1 MNDERNSKSKI
12 RIGKDLFI
20 SCFVLVLITAIG
32 AGNIERSM
40 AQVNA
45 NPGVEAMDIEA
56 AGAEAMDAQAMVAEA
71 GGSEDFGGTIVS
83 GLPAEEEDA
92 SAGAK
97 IQSITFKKD
106 WRIQDALQFLAA
118 RYKRNI
124 VPSSKVDGLITVTHL
139 YDVTF
144 DEALNGILGYGFK
157 YEQEGNFIKVYTAE
171 EHKMIRDDTDRMIQ
185 KVFTLYYV
193 NSAEMEKLIR
203 PVLSSGAIVA
213 ASTAAATNT
222 EAGDG
227 GDTLAMNDTI
237 VVYDYPENIEKVSK
251 VINEIDV
258 KPSAVLIEV
267 TILEAELTDETE
279 FGVDF
284 SSIGGAAISLGS
296 TEGIQNTGFAG
307 GVTGTVGLTAAFS
320 IDDVT
325 GFIRALEG
333 VTDTT
338 VLANPKIIALNKQAG
353 HILIGAEDGYLTTT
367 QVTAEGRVQQVE
379 FLESGTTLKFRPYI
393 CKDGYI
399 RMEISPEQSEGG
411 VEATAEYVLPWK
423 KTTQVSTNIMVK
435 DGKTIVIGGLF
446 KEETKKSYSQVPLL
460 GDLPLIG
467 PIFRQVH
474 DTTVRK
480 ELIVLITPHII
491 YEPEEAIDDEAE
503 EIRRITE
510 GARKSLSQINRSR
523 IFEDRYEKALN
534 YYNQGYPE
542 AALSELDGILELRPN
557 FPDAAR
563 LREKII
569 SEIGTEN

>member
-1 MNDERNSKSKI
+1 MCYEKNSNS
-12 RIGKDLFI
+12 RIESGKKLF
-20 SCFVLVLITAIG
+20 VWGLVMLVMAAIAVG
-32 AGNIERSM
+32 E
-40 AQVNA
+40 
-45 NPGVEAMDIEA
+45 
-56 AGAEAMDAQAMVAEA
+56 AGAEDV
-71 GGSEDFGGTIVS
+71 STGGT
-83 GLPAEEEDA
+83 
-92 SAGAK
+92 
-97 IQSITFKKD
+97 IQSITFEKD
-106 WRIQDALQFLAA
+106 MRITDGLRILGEMYQ
-118 RYKRNI
+118 RNI
-124 VPSSKVDGLITVTHL
+124 VPTPGVDGVLAFRRL
-139 YDVTF
+139 SNVTF
-144 DEALNGILGYGFK
+144 EEAMDAILGTNFK
-157 YEQEGNFIKVYTAE
+157 YEQKGSLIKVYTKE
-171 EHKMIRDDTDRMIQ
+171 EYKRNKEDTDRMIQ

-213 ASTAAATNT
+213 ASTAAATDT

-237 VVYDYPENIEKVSK
+237 VVYDFPENIEKVSK

-267 TILEAELTDETE
+267 TILEAELTDETQ
-279 FGVDF
+279 FGIDF

-296 TEGIQNTGFAG
+296 TGGIQSSGFAS
-307 GVTGTVGLTAAFS
+307 GVTGGGTSSSTTAGLTAAFS

-333 VTDTT
+333 ITDTT
-338 VLANPKIIALNKQAG
+338 VLANPKILALNKQAG

-367 QVTAEGRVQQVE
+367 QVSEGGVVTQEVE
-379 FLESGTTLKFRPYI
+379 FLESGTRLKFRPYI

-399 RMEISPEQSEGG
+399 RMEINPEQSEGD
-411 VEATAEYVLPWK
+411 VEPKGDYVLPWK
-423 KTTQVSTNIMVK
+423 TTTQVSTNIMVK

-446 KEETKKSYSQVPLL
+446 KEETTKSYSQVPLL

-474 DTTVRK
+474 DTAVRK

-491 YEPEEAIDDEAE
+491 HEPEETMDDEAE
-503 EIRRITE
+503 EVRRITE

-563 LREKII
+563 LREQII
-569 SEIGTEN
+569 SE